1 MAPLYQNGICTH
13 WPTGIPFF
21 PLKKR
26 KRTLRTAG
34 TRDRTPWFVTR
45 GRQLRENSLPFR
57 PRDNQLNDNDP
68 VQRRLLPSFLS
79 YFLLSSSKKALDWDV
94 LLLFYFQRERD
105 GSLVHVR
112 RDIRVLCFLA
122 SIDLLDPMRVRNT
135 PTPSLPRHTLF
146 ARIALIN
153 HLLPAGTLCGR
164 DTYWIPPGNNKHK
177 TKEKERRK
185 LFCNH

>member
-94 LLLFYFQRERD
+94 LLLFYFQRERERREF
-105 GSLVHVR
+105 GSRPKRHPCAVLFGVHRSFRPDARPQHTHTFSSSTHTLRSDCFDQSPPTGRDSVR
-112 RDIRVLCFLA
+112 PRY
-122 SIDLLDPMRVRNT
+122 LLDST
-135 PTPSLPRHTLF
+135 GQQQT
-146 ARIALIN
+146 
-153 HLLPAGTLCGR
+153 
-164 DTYWIPPGNNKHK
+164 
-177 TKEKERRK
+177 
-185 LFCNH
+185 